1 MKYGNFNLFLLTA
14 VLQNI
19 FKLCQINMLNKTDCL
34 SLYQDLSFSADT
46 IGVCGIKLNNFF
58 PIYI

>member
-1 MKYGNFNLFLLTA
+1 MKYGNFILFLLTA

-34 SLYQDLSFSADT
+34 SLYQDLSFSDDT
-46 IGVCGIKLNNFF
+46 IVVYGVKRKDFF